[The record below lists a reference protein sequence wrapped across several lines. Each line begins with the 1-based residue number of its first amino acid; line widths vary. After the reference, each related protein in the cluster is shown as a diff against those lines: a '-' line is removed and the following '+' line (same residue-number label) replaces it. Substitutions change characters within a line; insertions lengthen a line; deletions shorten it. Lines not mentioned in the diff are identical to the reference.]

1 VAQKPKKTGRRPK
14 EGDTEKVK
22 LTVPRPLHAYLLKL
36 ARESYAGA
44 DVGEVINHLLKLKL
58 ADLGAKLEVSP
69 TPPTSEVSK
78 ESPAK

>member
-1 VAQKPKKTGRRPK
+1 VAQKPKKSGRRPK

-22 LTVPRPLHAYLLKL
+22 LTVPKPLHAYLLKL

-58 ADLGAKLEVSP
+58 AELGAKLEVPASP
-69 TPPTSEVSK
+69 PINDASR
-78 ESPAK
+78 ESQAK